1 MKRSIR
7 MLALFCALAIVL
19 LTACGEALSADEYE
33 PSTETYYTSEEYDDT
48 IPTQETYPVSYW
60 DGTVASSFT
69 SGIGTIDD
77 PFVISTAAE
86 LAYLAEQ
93 VNAGLTYPGQL
104 FSLEADIVLND
115 VSDYGVTSDNPYL
128 WTPIGTHTYPFD
140 GVFNGNC
147 HTITGMYIDA
157 DLDPRED
164 ENYGLFG
171 YVKDATISC
180 LCIAQ
185 GTITGGE
192 GSGGANSAGMLVG
205 KIYNSDDN
213 STSVYYCQVIGGK
226 ISLSSAGGIVGE
238 TGAYNRHYEGGFS
251 AEGGTY
257 ISNCCVSQLDI
268 CGKGRCGG
276 IIGMAE
282 LASVSF
288 CLFNGS
294 FADCDGAVGG
304 IAGGCRNAEIYNC
317 YNLCTELPQ
326 GGGGIVGT
334 SAYSN
339 IGGCFYTQGSV
350 RNAVGQE
357 YYTNTISENTAL
369 PLSYMTDPEW
379 LQAHLWE
386 ITDDGEGHLVLW
398 QFLDDPDF
406 YAMD

>member
-7 MLALFCALAIVL
+7 MLALFCALVIVL
-19 LTACGEALSADEYE
+19 LTACGDALSADEYE
-33 PSTETYYTSEEYDDT
+33 PSTETYYTSEEYDAT

-164 ENYGLFG
+164 NNYGLFG

-185 GTITGGE
+185 GTTIGETGD
-192 GSGGANSAGMLVG
+192 AGMIVG
-205 KIYNSDDN
+205 EISNSSSN
-213 STSVYYCQVIGGK
+213 STSLYYCQVIGRE
-226 ISLSSAGGIVGE
+226 IQSALAGGIIGR
-238 TGAYNRHYEGGFS
+238 TGSTYNGSEFS
-251 AEGGTY
+251 ADGATY
-257 ISNCCVSQLDI
+257 ISNCSVSQLDI
-268 CGKGRCGG
+268 YVSHSCGG
-276 IIGMAE
+276 IIGMADIT
-282 LASVSF
+282 SISS
-288 CLFNGS
+288 CLFSGS
-294 FADCDGAVGG
+294 LSGGDYYVGEITG
-304 IAGGCRNAEIYNC
+304 KCENSEIYNC
-317 YNLCTELPQ
+317 YNLCTDLPNDS
-326 GGGGIVGT
+326 GGI
-334 SAYSN
+334 AYRGIHSN
-339 IGGCFYTQGSV
+339 IGGCFYAQGNT
-350 RNAVGQE
+350 RDAVKEDGGNSSG
-357 YYTNTISENTAL
+357 NTSL